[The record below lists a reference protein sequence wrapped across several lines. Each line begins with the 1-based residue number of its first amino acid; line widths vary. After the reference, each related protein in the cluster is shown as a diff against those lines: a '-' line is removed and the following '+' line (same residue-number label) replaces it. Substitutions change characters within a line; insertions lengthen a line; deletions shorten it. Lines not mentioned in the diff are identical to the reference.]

1 MPFFVKTEI
10 IKKEYLINNNFKRE
24 VINQHINWIEKLRR
38 EGLNIK
44 SGFLIDEFKRPGDG
58 GLLIL
63 ETNNYQNALEVIKN
77 DPMIK
82 NNLVEWKLN
91 EWIDSNQSN

>member
-10 IKKEYLINNNFKRE
+10 IKTEYLINNDLKQKI
-24 VINQHINWIEKLRR
+24 INEHIDWIKNLKK
-38 EGLNIK
+38 EGINIK
-44 SGFLIDEFKRPGDG
+44 SGFLVDEFKRPGDG

-63 ETNNYQNALEVIKN
+63 EINNYENALKIIKD

-91 EWIDSNQSN
+91 EWVDSNK